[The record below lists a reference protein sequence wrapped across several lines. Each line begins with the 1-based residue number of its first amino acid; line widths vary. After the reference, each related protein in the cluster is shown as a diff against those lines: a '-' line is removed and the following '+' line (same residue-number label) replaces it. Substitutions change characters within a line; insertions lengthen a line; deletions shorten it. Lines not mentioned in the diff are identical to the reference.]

1 MISIL
6 RNYFQLL
13 NSFWGEVYFR
23 VSKHLGVSIIEVIR
37 KKFLIEYKSL
47 IMYYS
52 QELRYEIKEHE
63 RLEEEQKRMRK

>member
-1 MISIL
+1 M
-6 RNYFQLL
+6 NYFQLL

-52 QELRYEIKEHE
+52 MELRYEIKEQE
-63 RLEEEQKRMRK
+63 RLKQEQKKMKT

>member
-1 MISIL
+1 ML
-6 RNYFQLL
+6 KNYFQLL

-37 KKFLIEYKSL
+37 KKFLIEYRSL

-63 RLEEEQKRMRK
+63 RLEEERKRVR